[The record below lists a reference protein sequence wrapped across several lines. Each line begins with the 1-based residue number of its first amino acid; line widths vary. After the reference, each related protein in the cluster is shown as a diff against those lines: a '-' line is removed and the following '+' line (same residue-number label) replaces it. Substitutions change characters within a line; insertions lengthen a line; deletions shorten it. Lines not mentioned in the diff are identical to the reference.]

1 MSTYLRHCAGP
12 PCAAVSATMA
22 AQLRAHLRLVSVS
35 SLAPQPPPSSGT
47 PCRGWSRI
55 ACSEPRHCPDTHSD
69 GRWLELA
76 TGLQIQQSPEKA
88 PTRASLLLLVG
99 VLSEHCE
106 ISRRCYR

>member
-76 TGLQIQQSPEKA
+76 TGLRETSYGPAEKA
-88 PTRASLLLLVG
+88 PT
-99 VLSEHCE
+99 VLGLSFLWK
-106 ISRRCYR
+106 RLKAPLTAP